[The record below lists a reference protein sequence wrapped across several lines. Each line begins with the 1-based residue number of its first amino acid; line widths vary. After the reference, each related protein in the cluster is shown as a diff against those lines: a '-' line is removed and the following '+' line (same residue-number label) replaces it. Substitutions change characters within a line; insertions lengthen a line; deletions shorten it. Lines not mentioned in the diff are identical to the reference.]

1 MNIETSFVQN
11 GLELSKGNEGKSFS
25 EFPVF
30 GGSIR
35 LDSSLTGGGSTK
47 SSKGEEAM
55 DTERKDEAFF
65 LHCISP

>member
-1 MNIETSFVQN
+1 MEKV
-11 GLELSKGNEGKSFS
+11 FS

-47 SSKGEEAM
+47 SSKGEEAV
-55 DTERKDEAFF
+55 DTERKDDAFSLRSIF
-65 LHCISP
+65 NMKGGDSPQFRM

>member
-1 MNIETSFVQN
+1 VEKV
-11 GLELSKGNEGKSFS
+11 FS